1 MITLHYLMTARN
13 FSALNGL
20 VGISPVIPSTFW
32 MEVVSACLP
41 HNRST
46 CLPLFSVIVHHVS
59 HIFALLPE
67 KRQIFCDLI
76 NFTDLKN
83 SLAVAAARLLTN
95 EINLAICK
103 ASRNSFPT
111 PLSEHLRAD
120 LEWWKFLEWLQGCC
134 SWPKE
139 AHENVDVLCSDASN
153 VLISLVWSHFCS
165 MFSGYSWLLS
175 RPGISTWYCFEGNP
189 CPRYRHFNPFHQL
202 CSTAGL
208 RCSLTARS

>member
-1 MITLHYLMTARN
+1 MFTTQLVYLLAIIFGHCASCVPYICTPTRKKANLLWLDQFYR
-13 FSALNGL
+13 F
-20 VGISPVIPSTFW
+20 
-32 MEVVSACLP
+32 EK
-41 HNRST
+41 
-46 CLPLFSVIVHHVS
+46 LFS
-59 HIFALLPE
+59 LP
-67 KRQIFCDLI
+67 
-76 NFTDLKN
+76 
-83 SLAVAAARLLTN
+83 AARLFTN

-103 ASRNSFPT
+103 ASRNCCPT

-165 MFSGYSWLLS
+165 MFSGYSWLLA

-208 RCSLTARS
+208 GCSLTARS